1 MEIKK
6 EVKIGLMV
14 ILSIFAFVYGFNFL
28 KGKNIFNPRST
39 YYAVYDNV
47 NGLTESN
54 PVMIRGYS
62 IGSVNNIY
70 FLPDNPEKIVVEI
83 KLKNSDIKIPKGTV
97 ALIRSSSLLGGM
109 AIDLNFSKS
118 KEFYESGDTLLA
130 DIENGLTDEISKQI
144 IPVKD
149 KAEKLIAT
157 VDSLIKNI
165 NSIFNDKTK
174 GNLRE
179 SVTTFNSI
187 ALEVKEM
194 VTEERIRLRKI
205 TDNVQSITENLKN
218 NNAQIQNI
226 LKNISNVTDSLAKA
240 NLASTIANANI
251 ALAEVAQVM
260 TKINE
265 GKGSLGLL
273 VNDKKLYDNLEASTK
288 DLDKL
293 MVDIKENPKRYIHFS
308 VFGKKDK
315 KKSK

>member
-1 MEIKK
+1 VEIKK
-6 EVKIGLMV
+6 EVKIG
-14 ILSIFAFVYGFNFL
+14 ILVVVSIFAFVYGFNFL

-47 NGLTESN
+47 NGLTKSN

-109 AIDLNFSKS
+109 AIDLNFSKNN
-118 KEFYESGDTLLA
+118 EYYTSGDTLLS
-130 DIENGLTDEISKQI
+130 DLESGLTDEISKQI

-149 KAEKLIAT
+149 KAEKLIST
-157 VDSLIKNI
+157 VDSLIANI
-165 NSIFNDKTK
+165 NSIFNDNTK

-179 SVTTFNSI
+179 SVKTFNQI
-187 ALEVKEM
+187 ALDVQGM
-194 VTEERIRLRKI
+194 VAEERERLKKI
-205 TDNVQSITENLKN
+205 ADNVQSITQNLKDN
-218 NNAQIQNI
+218 NNQIQNI

-240 NLASTIANANI
+240 NLASTVANANI
-251 ALAEVAQVM
+251 ALTEVAEVM
-260 TKINE
+260 TKINQ
-265 GKGSLGLL
+265 GQGSLGLL
-273 VNDKKLYDNLEASTK
+273 VNDKKLYDNLDASSK

-293 MVDIKENPKRYIHFS
+293 MIDIKENPKRYIHFS
-308 VFGKKDK
+308 VFGRKEK
-315 KKSK
+315 KKVK

>member
-1 MEIKK
+1 
-6 EVKIGLMV
+6 
-14 ILSIFAFVYGFNFL
+14 
-28 KGKNIFNPRST
+28 
-39 YYAVYDNV
+39 
-47 NGLTESN
+47 
-54 PVMIRGYS
+54 
-62 IGSVNNIY
+62 
-70 FLPDNPEKIVVEI
+70 
-83 KLKNSDIKIPKGTV
+83 
-97 ALIRSSSLLGGM
+97 M

>member
-1 MEIKK
+1 
-6 EVKIGLMV
+6 
-14 ILSIFAFVYGFNFL
+14 
-28 KGKNIFNPRST
+28 
-39 YYAVYDNV
+39 
-47 NGLTESN
+47 
-54 PVMIRGYS
+54 
-62 IGSVNNIY
+62 
-70 FLPDNPEKIVVEI
+70 
-83 KLKNSDIKIPKGTV
+83 
-97 ALIRSSSLLGGM
+97 
-109 AIDLNFSKS
+109 
-118 KEFYESGDTLLA
+118 
-130 DIENGLTDEISKQI
+130 
-144 IPVKD
+144 VKD

>member
-1 MEIKK
+1 M
-6 EVKIGLMV
+6 KISNETKVGALTSIIIV
-14 ILSIFAFVYGFNFL
+14 LLILGFNFL

-39 YYAVYDNV
+39 YYAVYDNI